1 MNENLEA
8 ISVRNEVLRTEKDS
22 PTFFVLQIGREH
34 LLEAAR
40 TVRRRITPEVIQSYE
55 EWRDQ
60 SGLRSA

>member
-8 ISVRNEVLRTEKDS
+8 LSVRYDLLRSQKDL